1 VFPLGVHWTNSP
13 GRAEAGWYAGR
24 PFGGV
29 AQLVERYVRNVEV
42 GGSSPL
48 TSTPLVPQRP
58 LLEPVVARGQAC
70 MHAVSRN
77 GTLGQPPA
85 NNVRVV
91 ACRVVE
97 MLTVEI
103 EGCRASHARLAA
115 RIAGLT
121 DEVVREP
128 SLLPAWSVGHVLTHL
143 ARNAEAMFH
152 RIEATTRGEVIDQYV
167 GGAEGRA
174 SEIESGAGRPA
185 NVLIYDVISWS
196 QRLDATFVSLPD
208 DSWNRPVRS
217 GRGDEHPVAR
227 LPFHR
232 WWEVEVHLVDLAIG
246 HTPADW
252 PQELVD
258 RALPRLV
265 AGLANRAEPRSLMAW
280 TLGRG
285 PAPGLE
291 SWI

>member
-1 VFPLGVHWTNSP
+1 MSRRSTV
-13 GRAEAGWYAGR
+13 GRQDREIGLA
-24 PFGGV
+24 GV
-29 AQLVERYVRNVEV
+29 AQKWCRSLVLRTRSVR
-42 GGSSPL
+42 
-48 TSTPLVPQRP
+48 PQTAP
-58 LLEPVVARGQAC
+58 WGQ
-70 MHAVSRN
+70 R
-77 GTLGQPPA
+77 PA

-115 RIAGLT
+115 RIEGLT

-185 NVLIYDVISWS
+185 NVLINDVISWS

-217 GRGDEHPVAR
+217 GRGDEHPVSAT
-227 LPFHR
+227 P
-232 WWEVEVHLVDLAIG
+232 VSSLVG
-246 HTPADW
+246 
-252 PQELVD
+252 
-258 RALPRLV
+258 
-265 AGLANRAEPRSLMAW
+265 S
-280 TLGRG
+280 RG
-285 PAPGLE
+285 PSRRPCNRPHSGRLATGTG
-291 SWI
+291 

>member
-1 VFPLGVHWTNSP
+1 MPSSTKRRRHARTDVSVVEQRRATSLVATPSAANSNA
-13 GRAEAGWYAGR
+13 RACTPDGAATTPSG
-24 PFGGV
+24 P
-29 AQLVERYVRNVEV
+29 
-42 GGSSPL
+42 
-48 TSTPLVPQRP
+48 STPTPSAAHQTSP
-58 LLEPVVARGQAC
+58 TARQY
-70 MHAVSRN
+70 VS
-77 GTLGQPPA
+77 
-85 NNVRVV
+85 
-91 ACRVVE
+91 
-97 MLTVEI
+97 
-103 EGCRASHARLAA
+103 ASTQCSHHSYIIDGPLAA
-115 RIAGLT
+115 RIEGLT

-185 NVLIYDVISWS
+185 NVLINDVISWS

-265 AGLANRAEPRSLMAW
+265 AGLANRADPRSLMAW

-291 SWI
+291 SWL

>member
-1 VFPLGVHWTNSP
+1 MSQDRRSGTVEARRSAAMGGPDSLRR
-13 GRAEAGWYAGR
+13 RAKW
-24 PFGGV
+24 
-29 AQLVERYVRNVEV
+29 
-42 GGSSPL
+42 
-48 TSTPLVPQRP
+48 
-58 LLEPVVARGQAC
+58 
-70 MHAVSRN
+70 VSRN
-77 GTLGQPPA
+77 GTLGAAVCEQ
-85 NNVRVV
+85 RQG
-91 ACRVVE
+91 CS
-97 MLTVEI
+97 MLTLEI
-103 EGCRASHARLAA
+103 EGCRASHTRLAA
-115 RIAGLT
+115 RIAGRT
-121 DEVVREP
+121 DEAVREP

-143 ARNAEAMFH
+143 ARNAESMVR

-174 SEIESGAGRPA
+174 SVIESGAGRPA
-185 NVLIYDVISWS
+185 SMLINDVVSWS

-265 AGLANRAEPRSLMAW
+265 AGLANRADPRSLMAW
-280 TLGRG
+280 TLARG
-285 PAPGLE
+285 SAPGLDE
-291 SWI
+291 SWV

>member
-1 VFPLGVHWTNSP
+1 
-13 GRAEAGWYAGR
+13 
-24 PFGGV
+24 
-29 AQLVERYVRNVEV
+29 
-42 GGSSPL
+42 
-48 TSTPLVPQRP
+48 
-58 LLEPVVARGQAC
+58 
-70 MHAVSRN
+70 
-77 GTLGQPPA
+77 
-85 NNVRVV
+85 
-91 ACRVVE
+91 

-103 EGCRASHARLAA
+103 EGCRTSHARLAA
-115 RIAGLT
+115 RVEGLT
-121 DEVVREP
+121 DEAVREP

-143 ARNAEAMFH
+143 ARNAESMVH

-167 GGAEGRA
+167 GGAEGRD

-185 NVLIYDVISWS
+185 TVLVDDVISWS
-196 QRLDATFVSLPD
+196 QQLDAAFASLPD

-265 AGLANRAEPRSLMAW
+265 AGLASRADPRSLMAW

-285 PAPGLE
+285 PAPSLG
-291 SWI
+291 SWV

>member
-1 VFPLGVHWTNSP
+1 
-13 GRAEAGWYAGR
+13 
-24 PFGGV
+24 
-29 AQLVERYVRNVEV
+29 
-42 GGSSPL
+42 
-48 TSTPLVPQRP
+48 
-58 LLEPVVARGQAC
+58 
-70 MHAVSRN
+70 
-77 GTLGQPPA
+77 
-85 NNVRVV
+85 
-91 ACRVVE
+91 

-115 RIAGLT
+115 RIEGLT

-143 ARNAEAMFH
+143 ARNAESMVH
-152 RIEATTRGEVIDQYV
+152 RIKATTRGEVIDQYV
-167 GGAEGRA
+167 SAAKGRD

-185 NVLIYDVISWS
+185 AVLINDVISWS
-196 QRLDATFVSLPD
+196 QRLDATFASLPD

-246 HTPADW
+246 HTPAAW

-265 AGLANRAEPRSLMAW
+265 AGLANRADPRSLMA
-280 TLGRG
+280 
-285 PAPGLE
+285 
-291 SWI
+291 

>member
-1 VFPLGVHWTNSP
+1 MSP
-13 GRAEAGWYAGR
+13 PCHQVGDITVTGHRVSAVVRTGALVSVVDASSRRTDVRVVNPTYRRDGH
-24 PFGGV
+24 GV
-29 AQLVERYVRNVEV
+29 AVRHLPAPW
-42 GGSSPL
+42 G
-48 TSTPLVPQRP
+48 QR
-58 LLEPVVARGQAC
+58 
-70 MHAVSRN
+70 
-77 GTLGQPPA
+77 PA

-115 RIAGLT
+115 RIEGLT

-185 NVLIYDVISWS
+185 NVLINDVISWS

-217 GRGDEHPVAR
+217 LRGDEHPVAR

-265 AGLANRAEPRSLMAW
+265 AGLANRADPRSLMAW

-291 SWI
+291 SWV

>member
-1 VFPLGVHWTNSP
+1 MP
-13 GRAEAGWYAGR
+13 
-24 PFGGV
+24 
-29 AQLVERYVRNVEV
+29 
-42 GGSSPL
+42 
-48 TSTPLVPQRP
+48 
-58 LLEPVVARGQAC
+58 ARGHLCLA
-70 MHAVSRN
+70 
-77 GTLGQPPA
+77 PD
-85 NNVRVV
+85 VRVV

-115 RIAGLT
+115 RIEGLT

-143 ARNAEAMFH
+143 ARNAEAMFR

-185 NVLIYDVISWS
+185 NVLINDVISWS

-208 DSWNRPVRS
+208 DSWDRPVRS
-217 GRGDEHPVAR
+217 VRGDEHPVAR

-265 AGLANRAEPRSLMAW
+265 AGLANRADPRSLMAW

-291 SWI
+291 SWV

>member
-1 VFPLGVHWTNSP
+1 MRV
-13 GRAEAGWYAGR
+13 
-24 PFGGV
+24 
-29 AQLVERYVRNVEV
+29 VRGPPE
-42 GGSSPL
+42 
-48 TSTPLVPQRP
+48 LVP
-58 LLEPVVARGQAC
+58 LARSARAFC
-70 MHAVSRN
+70 ASPN
-77 GTLGQPPA
+77 GTLGKRPA

-115 RIAGLT
+115 RIEGLT

-143 ARNAEAMFH
+143 ARNAEAMFR

-174 SEIESGAGRPA
+174 SEIESGSGRPA
-185 NVLIYDVISWS
+185 NVLINDVISWS

-265 AGLANRAEPRSLMAW
+265 AGLANRADPRSLMAW

-291 SWI
+291 SWL

>member
-1 VFPLGVHWTNSP
+1 MEP
-13 GRAEAGWYAGR
+13 GTRAILPDPRAPSGR
-24 PFGGV
+24 S
-29 AQLVERYVRNVEV
+29 VR
-42 GGSSPL
+42 
-48 TSTPLVPQRP
+48 
-58 LLEPVVARGQAC
+58 
-70 MHAVSRN
+70 AVSRV
-77 GTLGQPPA
+77 GSPFARGRERPLPAPWGQRPA

-115 RIAGLT
+115 RIEGLT

-185 NVLIYDVISWS
+185 NVLINDVISWS

-217 GRGDEHPVAR
+217 LRGDEHPVAR

-265 AGLANRAEPRSLMAW
+265 AGLANRADPRSLMAW

-291 SWI
+291 SWV

>member
-1 VFPLGVHWTNSP
+1 MTDRCSRTPL
-13 GRAEAGWYAGR
+13 RAFGAPAGSS
-24 PFGGV
+24 GV
-29 AQLVERYVRNVEV
+29 ARWGSGLLRRLRRMRRRAVDLCAANEPSTTRLACYRERP
-42 GGSSPL
+42 GTAPWG
-48 TSTPLVPQRP
+48 QRP
-58 LLEPVVARGQAC
+58 
-70 MHAVSRN
+70 
-77 GTLGQPPA
+77 A
-85 NNVRVV
+85 NIVRVV

-115 RIAGLT
+115 RIEGLT

-143 ARNAEAMFH
+143 ARNAEAMVH

-185 NVLIYDVISWS
+185 NVLINDVITWS

-217 GRGDEHPVAR
+217 LRGYEHPVAR

-265 AGLANRAEPRSLMAW
+265 AGLANRADPRSLMAW

-285 PAPGLE
+285 PAPGLA
-291 SWI
+291 SWV

>member
-1 VFPLGVHWTNSP
+1 MARL
-13 GRAEAGWYAGR
+13 
-24 PFGGV
+24 
-29 AQLVERYVRNVEV
+29 
-42 GGSSPL
+42 L
-48 TSTPLVPQRP
+48 TAPWSQR
-58 LLEPVVARGQAC
+58 
-70 MHAVSRN
+70 
-77 GTLGQPPA
+77 PA

-115 RIAGLT
+115 RIGGLT

-185 NVLIYDVISWS
+185 NVLINDVISWS

-265 AGLANRAEPRSLMAW
+265 AGLANRADPRSLMAW

-291 SWI
+291 SWV